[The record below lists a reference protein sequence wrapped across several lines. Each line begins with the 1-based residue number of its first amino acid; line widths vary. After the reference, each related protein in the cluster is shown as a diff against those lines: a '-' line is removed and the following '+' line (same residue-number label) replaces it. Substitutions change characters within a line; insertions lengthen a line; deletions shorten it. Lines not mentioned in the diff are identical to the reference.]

1 MMIAFGGV
9 IGTGLF
15 VASGENL
22 SQAGPL
28 GALISY
34 AVGALIIY
42 MVMLSLGELS
52 SYFPNSASFGEYAH
66 NYISPSV
73 GYVVVWLYWLN
84 WIVAVGSEFTAIGF
98 LMQRWFPHIDV
109 WVFALIFGIVIF
121 LLNIFTV
128 KLFAEGEFI
137 FSFIKVLAVICFLI
151 IGVVAIVHKLIV
163 TDFSFAITF
172 SNFYKDGIFPHGI
185 SAVLLVI
192 LAVTFAFSGTEVV
205 GVAIGETKNPQKTM
219 PSAINATIWRLG
231 VFFIGSVFIIATL
244 LPSNEAAVTKS
255 PFVSVLNDSGIPY
268 AADIMNFVIIM
279 AIFSVANSG
288 LYASSRMLYTLS
300 KKKTIPAF
308 FGKMTKR
315 GIPIY
320 AVIFSMI
327 GGLLALLTKVYEP
340 ESVFILLINVSGFAT
355 LISWMAISFSQFNF
369 RRRFV
374 KEGGDIK
381 SLPYK
386 TPFMP
391 YTPIIAIVLCLA
403 AILGSLYDKDQRY
416 AIYATIVFSIVCLIG
431 YFLQHKLGKKRRD

>member
-15 VASGENL
+15 VASGDNL

-42 MVMLSLGELS
+42 TVMLSLGELS
-52 SYFPNSASFGEYAH
+52 SYFPNGSSFGEYAH
-66 NYISPSV
+66 NFISPSV

-84 WIVAVGSEFTAIGF
+84 WIVAIGSEFTAIGF
-98 LMQRWFPHIDV
+98 LMQRWFPYIDV
-109 WVFALIFGIVIF
+109 WVFALIFGIIIF

-137 FSFIKVLAVICFLI
+137 FSFVKVIAVIAFLI
-151 IGVVAIVHKLIV
+151 IGVVAIVHKLI
-163 TDFSFAITF
+163 THDFSFSYTF
-172 SNFYKDGIFPHGI
+172 ANFYKDGVFPHGL
-185 SAVLLVI
+185 SAVLMVI
-192 LAVTFAFSGTEVV
+192 LAVTFAFSGTESI
-205 GVAIGETKNPQKTM
+205 GVAIGETKNPQKVM
-219 PSAINATIWRLG
+219 PSAINATLWRLA
-231 VFFIGSVFIIATL
+231 VFFIGSVFVIATL
-244 LPSNEAAVTKS
+244 LPSSEAAVTKS
-255 PFVSVLNDSGIPY
+255 PFVSVLSDVGIPY

-288 LYASSRMLYTLS
+288 LWASSRMLFTLS

-308 FGKMTKR
+308 FGKTTKR

-320 AVIFSMI
+320 GVIFSMI
-327 GGLLALLTKVYEP
+327 GGILALLSKIYEP
-340 ESVFILLINVSGFAT
+340 ESVFLLLINVSGFAT
-355 LISWMAISFSQFNF
+355 LIAWMAISLSQLNF
-369 RRRFV
+369 RRKFV
-374 KEGGDIK
+374 REGGDIK

-391 YTPIIAIVLCLA
+391 YTPIIAIILCLA
-403 AILGSLYDKDQRY
+403 AIVGSFFDVEQRY
-416 AIYATIVFSIVCLIG
+416 AIYATIGFSIVCLIG
-431 YFLQHKLGKKRRD
+431 YFAQTKFGKKDRV